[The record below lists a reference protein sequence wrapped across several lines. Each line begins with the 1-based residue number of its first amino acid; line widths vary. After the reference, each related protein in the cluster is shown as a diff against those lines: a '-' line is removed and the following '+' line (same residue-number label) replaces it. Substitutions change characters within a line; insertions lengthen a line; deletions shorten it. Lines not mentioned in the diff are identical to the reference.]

1 MIFSQSRRLH
11 LKSQQECK
19 KPAHRI
25 ILRRKRRKP
34 MDFELSKE
42 QIMLQ
47 EMVRD
52 FAEKE
57 IEPYAREVDE
67 TGKMRMETFQKL
79 GNLGLLGI
87 PFPEK
92 YGGAGGDTISYCI
105 AVEEIGKACGGTG
118 LSYAANTSLGASPIY
133 YFGTEE
139 QKQKWLVPMAKGEA
153 LGAFGLT
160 EPNAGSDAGGTR
172 TKAVLD
178 GDEWV
183 ISGEKCWITNAEYAR
198 QVIVT
203 AVTGKRENGRNII
216 SAIIVPADAPGV
228 AITSPYEKMGVR
240 GSNTCQIVLENVRVP
255 RENLLGDENKGFSQ
269 FLYTLDGGRISIAAL
284 SVGIA
289 QAAFE
294 KALRYAKER
303 MQFGQAISKFQAI
316 QFKLADMAME
326 IDLARNAVYKAAW
339 LKDQGKPF
347 SKEAAYAKLFA
358 SEMGFRVCNQAI
370 QIHGG
375 SGYMREYGVE
385 RHLRDIKLMEIGE
398 GTSEI
403 QRLVIARKLG
413 C

>member
-1 MIFSQSRRLH
+1 LLFKPSRDRLVGTNYAVDGGG
-11 LKSQQECK
+11 KT
-19 KPAHRI
+19 
-25 ILRRKRRKP
+25 
-34 MDFELSKE
+34 MNFEFTSE
-42 QIMLQ
+42 QKMLQ

-57 IEPYAREVDE
+57 IKPYAREVDE
-67 TGKMRMETFQKL
+67 TSQMRFETFKKL
-79 GNLGLLGI
+79 GELGLLGI

-139 QKQKWLVPMAKGEA
+139 QKEKWLVPMAKGETM
-153 LGAFGLT
+153 GAFGLT

-172 TKAVLD
+172 TRAVLD
-178 GDEWV
+178 GDDWV
-183 ISGEKCWITNAEYAR
+183 INGEKCWITNAGYSR

-203 AVTGKRENGRNII
+203 AVTGKREDGRNIV
-216 SAIIVPADAPGV
+216 SAVIVPTNTPGV
-228 AITSPYEKMGVR
+228 KISSNYDKMGVR
-240 GSNTCQIVLENVRVP
+240 GSNTCEIVLDNVRVP
-255 RENLLGDENKGFSQ
+255 RENLLGDEKKGFSQ

-294 KALRYAKER
+294 KALQYSKER
-303 MQFGQAISKFQAI
+303 QQFGQSISKFQAI

-326 IDLARNAVYKAAW
+326 IELARNQVYKAAW
-339 LKDQGKPF
+339 LKDHGKPF
-347 SKEAAYAKLFA
+347 GKEATFAKLFA
-358 SEMGFRVCNQAI
+358 SETGFRVCNQAI

-375 SGYMREYGVE
+375 YGYMREYDVE

-403 QRLVIARKLG
+403 QRLVIARHLG

>member
-1 MIFSQSRRLH
+1 
-11 LKSQQECK
+11 
-19 KPAHRI
+19 
-25 ILRRKRRKP
+25 

-42 QIMLQ
+42 HVMLQ
-47 EMVRD
+47 EMVRNV
-52 FAEKE
+52 AGKE
-57 IEPYAREVDE
+57 IQPYAREVDE
-67 TGKMRMETFQKL
+67 TGEMRLETFKKL
-79 GNLGLLGI
+79 GELGLLGI

-139 QKQKWLVPMAKGEA
+139 QKRKWLVPMAKGET

-178 GDEWV
+178 NDEWV
-183 ISGEKCWITNAEYAR
+183 INGEKCWITNAAYAR

-203 AVTGKRENGRNII
+203 AVTGTKKDGRPII
-216 SAIIVPADAPGV
+216 SAIIVPTNTPGV
-228 AITSPYEKMGVR
+228 TITSPYDKMGVR

-255 RENLLGDENKGFSQ
+255 RENLLGDEKKGFSQ

-294 KALRYAKER
+294 KALRFAKER
-303 MQFGQAISKFQAI
+303 KQFGQSISKFQAI

-326 IDLARNAVYKAAW
+326 IELARNEVYKAAW

-347 SKEAAYAKLFA
+347 AKEAAFAKLFA

-375 SGYMREYGVE
+375 SGYMREYEVE
-385 RHLRDIKLMEIGE
+385 RYLRDIKLMEIGE

-403 QRLVIARKLG
+403 QRLVIARQLG

>member
-1 MIFSQSRRLH
+1 MN
-11 LKSQQECK
+11 
-19 KPAHRI
+19 
-25 ILRRKRRKP
+25 
-34 MDFELSKE
+34 FELTKE
-42 QIMLQ
+42 QLMLQ
-47 EMVRD
+47 EMVKD

-57 IEPYAREVDE
+57 IKPFAREVDE
-67 TGKMRMETFQKL
+67 TSKMRYETFEKL
-79 GNLGLLGI
+79 GKLGLLGI
-87 PFPEK
+87 PFPEE
-92 YGGAGGDTISYCI
+92 YGGSGGDTISYII

-133 YFGTEE
+133 YFGTAE
-139 QKQKWLVPMAKGEA
+139 QKQEWLVPLAKGET

-172 TKAVLD
+172 TRAVLD

-183 ISGEKCWITNAEYAR
+183 INGEKCWITNASYSR
-198 QVIVT
+198 QIIVT
-203 AVTGKRENGRNII
+203 AVTGKKDNGRNIV
-216 SAIIVPADAPGV
+216 SAIIVPANTPGV
-228 AITSPYEKMGVR
+228 TISSNYDKMGVR
-240 GSNTCQIVLENVRVP
+240 GSNTCEIILENVRVP
-255 RENLLGDENKGFSQ
+255 RENLLGDEKKGFSQ
-269 FLYTLDGGRISIAAL
+269 FLFTLDGGRISIAAL

-294 KALRYAKER
+294 KALQFAKER
-303 MQFGQAISKFQAI
+303 QQFGKSISSFQAI

-326 IDLARNAVYKAAW
+326 IELARNQVYKAAW

-347 SKEAAYAKLFA
+347 GKEAAFAKLFA

-375 SGYMREYGVE
+375 SGYMREYDVE

-403 QRLVIARKLG
+403 QRLVIARHLG